1 MSSSRVLIPVYE
13 DWAAVTRVI
22 DELDASGR
30 RFDVLLVDDG
40 SATPWPAAPA
50 GIPGAGAVEVLRLR
64 RNLGHQ
70 RAIAIGLAYLEAT
83 GGQGPVVI
91 MDGDG
96 QDRPADVLKLL
107 DAAET
112 SAGRIVFAER
122 TRRSEGWLF
131 SVLYH
136 TYRGAH
142 WLLTGERVRVG
153 NFSAIPAS
161 LLPRLVAVSDLWNHY
176 AAAVFKSRLPYVTIP
191 TDRGVRY
198 AGHSRMNYVA
208 LVTHGLSAMA
218 AFGDRIGVRLL
229 TATVL
234 MALAAG
240 GALSLAVLGPVL
252 SGEGL
257 PPWAPMAIVL
267 FFLVVFQAL
276 AVSLTFVF
284 VILGSRD
291 SSPFLPLRDYQHY
304 ILDVTCVRAAR
315 P

>member
-1 MSSSRVLIPVYE
+1 MSDSRILIPVYE
-13 DWAAVTRVI
+13 DWAAVTRLI
-22 DELDASGR
+22 KELDATGR
-30 RFDVLLVDDG
+30 RCDVLLIDDG
-40 SATPWPAAPA
+40 SVSPRPAALA
-50 GIPGAGAVEVLRLR
+50 GILGAGAVEVLRLR

-70 RAIAIGLAYLEAT
+70 RAIAIGLAYLEAN
-83 GGQGPVVI
+83 GLEASVVI

-96 QDRPADVLKLL
+96 EDRPADVPRLL

-112 SAGRIVFAER
+112 SGGSIVFAER

-142 WLLTGERVRVG
+142 WVLTGERVRVG

-176 AAAVFKSRLPYVTIP
+176 AAAVFKSRLPFMTIP

-198 AGHSRMNYVA
+198 AGQPKMNYVA

-234 MALAAG
+234 VGLVAGAALAF
-240 GALSLAVLGPVL
+240 AVVRPLL
-252 SGEGL
+252 SGGGV
-257 PPWAPMAIVL
+257 PGWAPMAILL
-267 FFLVVFQAL
+267 FFVVIFQAL

-291 SSPFLPLRDYQHY
+291 SSTFIPLRDYKFY
-304 ILDVTCVRAAR
+304 VLDVTTIRAPHR
-315 P
+315 

>member
-1 MSSSRVLIPVYE
+1 MSNSRVLIPVYE
-13 DWAAVTRVI
+13 DWVAVTRVI
-22 DELDASGR
+22 NELDASGR

-40 SATPWPAAPA
+40 SVNPCPAAPA
-50 GIPGAGAVEVLRLR
+50 GIPGAGTIEVLRLR

-70 RAIAIGLAYLEAT
+70 RAIAIGLAHLEA
-83 GGQGPVVI
+83 QGDQSPVVI

-96 QDRPADVLKLL
+96 EDKPTDVLALL
-107 DAAET
+107 DAAE
-112 SAGRIVFAER
+112 SAPGRIVFAER

-131 SVLYH
+131 SLLYH
-136 TYRGAH
+136 AYRGAH

-153 NFSAIPAS
+153 NFSVMPS
-161 LLPRLVAVSDLWNHY
+161 ELLPRLVVVSELWNHY
-176 AAAVFKSRLPYVTIP
+176 AAAVFKSRLPYTTIP
-191 TDRGVRY
+191 TARGVRY
-198 AGHSRMNYVA
+198 AGHSTMNYVA

-234 MALAAG
+234 MALTAG
-240 GALSLAVLGPVL
+240 GALALALAGPL
-252 SGEGL
+252 LAGEGL
-257 PPWAPMAIVL
+257 PSWAPMAIVV

-291 SSPFLPLRDYQHY
+291 SSTFLPLRDYKYY
-304 ILDVTCVRAAR
+304 ILDVTRIRAAV